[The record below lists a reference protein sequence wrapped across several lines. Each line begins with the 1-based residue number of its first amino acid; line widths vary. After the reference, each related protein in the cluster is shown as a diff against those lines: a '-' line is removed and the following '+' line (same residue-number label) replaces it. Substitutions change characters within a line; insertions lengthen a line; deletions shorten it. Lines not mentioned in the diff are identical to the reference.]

1 MKSISSR
8 TPSAPVVLVG
18 FQNAISPSHADGGR
32 YQMSIQWTLLS
43 FLTGMQPGGYIALA
57 GDQFIMQCASL
68 NQSVIYNDSESY
80 QNKVAWFRHYQNGGQ
95 AQLVGNGHENVILKG
110 NFLWFTKLETI
121 HSGVYSCQI
130 RDEKIYLTLAVKQKN
145 KTHCQDYAH
154 STVDL
159 LSGSGDSITCPMTC
173 YSASGHLPVRWYKNG
188 KPVKL
193 NKNRPT
199 LELENEK
206 LVLKTVYIT
215 DAANYTCDLNYSEN
229 NTLWIVRRML
239 TVRVFGQET
248 KRPPSILNLNGVKT
262 IEAELGKSVTL
273 ECRVNFGF
281 ERNFTPTIKWLVNNN
296 DNSTDIRLEL
306 EESRIV
312 EDDRKGKTIL
322 HTAYLSKVTERHL
335 IATFTCF
342 AQNFQGNTTGIL
354 RLKKKSPV
362 NGPFLTYIL
371 CGIISTVVFI
381 FGGSAYIYIHWIEI
395 VLLYRNYFPYDE
407 TIGDGKEYD
416 AFISHAN
423 HFSSEDILESE
434 EGGGVTEE
442 MFVLKLLPEFLEQQ
456 CGYKLCFL
464 ERDVLPGGAY
474 TEDIVSS
481 IKRSRRVIYVLS
493 PRYISSPCIFE
504 LQTGINHLLVDN
516 QFKLILI
523 KFRPLPE
530 MDTLP
535 HVVKRALKILPAMKW
550 NGSKSNHSDST
561 FWKNVRYYMPVKKT
575 KVSNACRD
583 GVWIFVNKKDLKWIC
598 KMYRV

>member
-1 MKSISSR
+1 MWAAVYWALAVILLLLPDVQV
-8 TPSAPVVLVG
+8 TYP
-18 FQNAISPSHADGGR
+18 FQETEG
-32 YQMSIQWTLLS
+32 L
-43 FLTGMQPGGYIALA
+43 LTGRQPIGYTALA
-57 GDQFIMQCASL
+57 GDQFIMQCASP
-68 NQSVIYNDSESY
+68 NQSVIYDESERY
-80 QNKVAWFRHYQNGGQ
+80 QNKVAWFRHYQNGLQ
-95 AQLVGNGHENVILKG
+95 AQPVGNGQENIILKG
-110 NFLWFTKLETI
+110 NFLWFLKLETV
-121 HSGVYSCQI
+121 HSGEYSCQI
-130 RDEKIYLTLAVKQKN
+130 RDEKINLTLVVNQKN
-145 KTHCQDYAH
+145 KTQCQDYAH

-159 LSGSGDSITCPMTC
+159 LSGSSDSITCPAVTC
-173 YSASGHLPVRWYKNG
+173 YRASGHLPVRWYKNG
-188 KPVKL
+188 KRVKL
-193 NKNRPT
+193 NKSRPT

-206 LVLKTVYIT
+206 LVLRTVYKQ

-248 KRPPSILNLNGVKT
+248 RIPPSILNLNGVKT
-262 IEAELGKSVTL
+262 IEAELGKPLTL
-273 ECRVNFGF
+273 ECIVNFGF
-281 ERNFTPTIKWLVNNN
+281 ERNFTPTIKWLVNGN
-296 DNSTDIRLEL
+296 DNSTDISLEL

-312 EDDRKGKTIL
+312 EDNGKGKIII

-354 RLKKKSPV
+354 RLEKKSPV
-362 NGPFLTYIL
+362 NGPFLTYVL
-371 CGIISTVVFI
+371 SGIILTVIFI
-381 FGGSAYIYIHWIEI
+381 FGGSVYIYIHWIEI
-395 VLLYRNYFPYDE
+395 VLLHRNYFPYDE

-423 HFSSEDILESE
+423 QSSSEDILESE
-434 EGGGVTEE
+434 DGGCVTEE

-504 LQTGINHLLVDN
+504 LQTGINHLLADD

-535 HVVKRALKILPAMKW
+535 HIVKKALKILPAMKW

-575 KVSNACRD
+575 KVSNGEILDCDASPTCL
-583 GVWIFVNKKDLKWIC
+583 V
-598 KMYRV
+598 

>member
-1 MKSISSR
+1 MW
-8 TPSAPVVLVG
+8 TGVYWALPVILLLLPGVQVTFYT
-18 FQNAISPSHADGGR
+18 FQETEG
-32 YQMSIQWTLLS
+32 
-43 FLTGMQPGGYIALA
+43 FLTGMQPSGYIALA

-95 AQLVGNGHENVILKG
+95 AQPVGNGQENIILKG
-110 NFLWFTKLETI
+110 NFLWFPKLETV

-130 RDEKIYLTLAVKQKN
+130 RDEKIYLTLAVIQKD

-159 LSGSGDSITCPMTC
+159 LSGSGDSITCPAMTC

-188 KPVKL
+188 KLVKL

-206 LVLKTVYIT
+206 LVLKTVYKR
-215 DAANYTCDLNYSEN
+215 DAANYTCDFNYSEN
-229 NTLWIVRRML
+229 DTLWIVRRML
-239 TVRVFGQET
+239 TVRVFGKET
-248 KRPPSILNLNGVKT
+248 KIPPSILNFNGVET
-262 IEAELGKSVTL
+262 IEAELGKPLTL

-281 ERNFTPTIKWLVNNN
+281 ERNSTPTIKWLVNSN
-296 DNSTDIRLEL
+296 DNSTDISLEL

-312 EDDRKGKTIL
+312 EDDGNGKTII
-322 HTAYLSKVTERHL
+322 HTAYFSKVTERHL

-342 AQNFQGNTTGIL
+342 AQNFQGNTTGVL

-362 NGPFLTYIL
+362 NGPFLTYVL
-371 CGIISTVVFI
+371 CGIILTVIFI

-423 HFSSEDILESE
+423 HSSSEDILESE

-474 TEDIVSS
+474 TEDIVAS

-504 LQTGINHLLVDN
+504 LQTGINQLLVDD

-535 HVVKRALKILPAMKW
+535 HIVKKALNILPAMKW

-561 FWKNVRYYMPVKKT
+561 FWKNVRYHMPVKKT
-575 KVSNACRD
+575 KISNGD
-583 GVWIFVNKKDLKWIC
+583 PGL
-598 KMYRV
+598 

>member
-1 MKSISSR
+1 MQTGVYWALAVILLLPGVQV
-8 TPSAPVVLVG
+8 TFYT
-18 FQNAISPSHADGGR
+18 FQETEG
-32 YQMSIQWTLLS
+32 
-43 FLTGMQPGGYIALA
+43 FLTGMQPSGYIALA
-57 GDQFIMQCASL
+57 GDQFIMQCASP
-68 NQSVIYNDSESY
+68 NQSVIYDESESY

-95 AQLVGNGHENVILKG
+95 VQPVGNGQENIIPKG
-110 NFLWFTKLETI
+110 NFLWFPKLETV

-130 RDEKIYLTLAVKQKN
+130 RDEKIYLTLDVNQKN
-145 KTHCQDYAH
+145 KTHCQGYAH

-159 LSGSGDSITCPMTC
+159 LSGSGDSITCPAVTC

-188 KPVKL
+188 KLVKL
-193 NKNRPT
+193 NKSRPT

-206 LVLKTVYIT
+206 LVLKTVYTT
-215 DAANYTCDLNYSEN
+215 DAANYTCDLIYSEN
-229 NTLWIVRRML
+229 NTVRIVRRML

-248 KRPPSILNLNGVKT
+248 KRPPSILNLNGVET
-262 IEAELGKSVTL
+262 IEAELGKPLTL

-281 ERNFTPTIKWLVNNN
+281 ERNFSPTIKWLVNSS
-296 DNSTDIRLEL
+296 DNSKDISLEL
-306 EESRIV
+306 EESQIV
-312 EDDRKGKTIL
+312 KDDRKGKTII
-322 HTAYLSKVTERHL
+322 HTAYLSKVTERHF

-354 RLKKKSPV
+354 RLKKSPV
-362 NGPFLTYIL
+362 I
-371 CGIISTVVFI
+371 FI
-381 FGGSAYIYIHWIEI
+381 FGGSTYIYIHWIEI
-395 VLLYRNYFPYDE
+395 VLLHRSYFPYDE

-416 AFISHAN
+416 AFISHAK
-423 HFSSEDILESE
+423 HSSEDILEDE
-434 EGGGVTEE
+434 DGGGVTED

-474 TEDIVSS
+474 AEDIVSS

-504 LQTGINHLLVDN
+504 LQTGINHLLVDD

-530 MDTLP
+530 VDTLP
-535 HVVKRALKILPAMKW
+535 LVVKKALTILPAMKW
-550 NGSKSNHSDST
+550 NGSKSNHSNST

-575 KVSNACRD
+575 KVSSGETLDCDESPA
-583 GVWIFVNKKDLKWIC
+583 DL
-598 KMYRV
+598 V